1 MYYEHLFLHSK
12 LSLNCQEYLQTK
24 ISQIGLVILNF
35 CTTKEQQLIFIS
47 KKTILQIL
55 YYKF

>member
-47 KKTILQIL
+47 KKKILQIL